1 MSREKVDRIR
11 TSMERFNRTGEI
23 DVSYLA
29 PDFELHQ
36 ASSIIDTAGVF
47 HGPEAFR
54 GVLSELRESFEELS
68 VEAEEF
74 MEAPG
79 GEIVVV
85 VRVRGRGRGSGIELD
100 NVIAHVWTY
109 RDDQAIRMVVYEEK
123 ADALEAVGL
132 RE

>member
-1 MSREKVDRIR
+1 
-11 TSMERFNRTGEI
+11 MERFNRTGEI

-68 VEAEEF
+68 VEAEDF

-79 GEIVVV
+79 GELVVV

-109 RDDQAIRMVVYEEK
+109 RDDQAIRMVAYEEK

>member
-1 MSREKVDRIR
+1 MSQENLDRIR
-11 TSMERFNRTGEI
+11 AAFDRFNRTGEV

-36 ASSIIDTAGVF
+36 APSIIDTAGVF
-47 HGPEAFR
+47 RGPEAFR

-68 VEAEEF
+68 AEAEEF

-79 GEIVVV
+79 GEVVV
-85 VRVRGRGRGSGIELD
+85 VLRIRGRGKGSGIELD
-100 NVIAHVWTY
+100 NVIAHVWTF
-109 RDDQAIRMVVYEEK
+109 RDDQAIRMVAYEEK

-132 RE
+132 SE